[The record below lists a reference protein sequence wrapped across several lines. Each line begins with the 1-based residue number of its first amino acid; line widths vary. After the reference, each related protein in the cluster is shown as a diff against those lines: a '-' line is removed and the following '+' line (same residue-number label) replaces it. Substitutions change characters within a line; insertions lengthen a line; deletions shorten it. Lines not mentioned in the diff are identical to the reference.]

1 MDPIVVE
8 TLREIV
14 RKDMKSELEE
24 MRNSDDGCS
33 RKC

>member
-14 RKDMKSELEE
+14 RNDMKSELEE
-24 MRNSDDGCS
+24 MRNSD
-33 RKC
+33 